1 MDSYNPAKYALRAP
15 PPVPPRP
22 GASPVTSPRPKPNLA
37 PLPAHHSPPAT
48 SAPDEPHVTVERYA
62 AGAAV
67 VSSPP
72 QAPSPYQPESGAS
85 PHGPPPPAG
94 PPPPSG
100 SLSGMESAVTRRE
113 PPSQPQSKTPP
124 RPPIQYNAPTEFT
137 LRQCPSTEYT
147 FTGEGQWYF
156 HPQVPDFRICTYCY
170 EKHIQS
176 TRLECEFYAW
186 TCPRIEDDIWP
197 RAVHSGNL
205 TKLLGFFARRLIP
218 ATENMKWY
226 QPRDK
231 QRFPEFLACQACYE
245 DVLLSGALRDEFVL
259 FSGPQAKE
267 TLFICDAANPYVRK
281 LATKTNSMDA
291 FISGTIR
298 HLHLHECAK
307 NGALTDGPSRKW
319 YQPRNSSSSSSSITI
334 CERCYGEYVAHTEFE
349 TSFHPVTRP
358 NAQHRCMLGLWQSR
372 SVWDEAL
379 AHHDFTLWERTMLE
393 MNSGP
398 LCTLEI
404 ARANPVYQLPGV
416 ENFDLCPKLNLV
428 SGRQWYGNESC
439 RICPACYEE
448 VVRDSYLASYFPP
461 TPITIHEETCCD
473 LYSPRMRSKFTTAC
487 TTQDATPF
495 LSFATHRKN
504 VYHQTVPEMRALVE
518 RAQHNLSM
526 QKMYNTTSSAY
537 NNMDGISTVGMYD
550 SGIRYTGSGV
560 PGMFRTH
567 WGVEGAAMGQTAMG
581 YMQQTQVDAARVRYL
596 QGVWDAVE

>member
-1 MDSYNPAKYALRAP
+1 LR
-15 PPVPPRP
+15 
-22 GASPVTSPRPKPNLA
+22 
-37 PLPAHHSPPAT
+37 
-48 SAPDEPHVTVERYA
+48 E
-62 AGAAV
+62 
-67 VSSPP
+67 
-72 QAPSPYQPESGAS
+72 
-85 PHGPPPPAG
+85 
-94 PPPPSG
+94 
-100 SLSGMESAVTRRE
+100 
-113 PPSQPQSKTPP
+113 
-124 RPPIQYNAPTEFT
+124 
-137 LRQCPSTEYT
+137 
-147 FTGEGQWYF
+147 
-156 HPQVPDFRICTYCY
+156 
-170 EKHIQS
+170 
-176 TRLECEFYAW
+176 
-186 TCPRIEDDIWP
+186 
-197 RAVHSGNL
+197 
-205 TKLLGFFARRLIP
+205 LLGFFARRLNIPNCPRQRGVP
-218 ATENMKWY
+218 ATENIKWY

-281 LATKTNSMDA
+281 LATGTTSMDA

-334 CERCYGEYVAHTEFE
+334 CERCYGEYAAHTEFE
-349 TSFHPVTRP
+349 TNFQLVTRP

-379 AHHDFTLWERTMLE
+379 ALHDFTLWERTTLE
-393 MNSGP
+393 MNSVP

-404 ARANPVYQLPGV
+404 ARGNPVYQIPGV
-416 ENFDLCPKLNLV
+416 ENFDVCHSCYVGFLKPFGLDRFFQRAPSPVYGQCACDLNAGTPRIAAFAKKLDEAMITATFATFAAFAARLAPTEPCPKLNLV
-428 SGRQWYGNESC
+428 CGWQWYGNESC

-448 VVRDSYLASYFPP
+448 VVRDTYLAAYFPP

-473 LYSPRMRSKFTTAC
+473 LYSPRMRSKFKTAC
-487 TTQDATPF
+487 TAQDATPF

-518 RAQHNLSM
+518 RAKHNLSM
-526 QKMYNTTSSAY
+526 QQMYNTTSSAY

-581 YMQQTQVDAARVRYL
+581 YMQQTQVDVARVRYL
-596 QGVWDAVE
+596 QGVWDGVE